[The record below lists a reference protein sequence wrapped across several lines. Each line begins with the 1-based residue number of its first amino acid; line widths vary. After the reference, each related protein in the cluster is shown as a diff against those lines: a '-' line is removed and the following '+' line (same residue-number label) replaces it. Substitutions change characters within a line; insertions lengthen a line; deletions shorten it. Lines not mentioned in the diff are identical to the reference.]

1 MARPVTE
8 LAFLSLAAGSNI
20 EDATSPS
27 GQIWKEFRDTFEAGE
42 TCQRI
47 YWGRQVENPTVLQ
60 IGIDWDSVEAHIAY
74 TKLPLFPPLNA
85 RLLSLVDGDAYLYH
99 VHFEPH
105 PPLAVLSGSFSP
117 VTEFLTAYLPSST
130 SLESQKAYEQN
141 FAKFMKVLEECGE
154 GYRGYRSGWVVEELE
169 HESLGGKGKAYCGA
183 IGWETVEKHQA
194 TREKEKIKEN
204 AGLLKTEGVTGLE
217 MHHVKFVP

>member
-8 LAFLSLAAGSNI
+8 IAFLSLAAGSNI
-20 EDATSPS
+20 EDPSSPA
-27 GQIWKEFRDTFEAGE
+27 GQIWKEFCDTVGAGE

-47 YWGRQVENPTVLQ
+47 YWGRQVEDPTVLH
-60 IGIDWDSVEAHIAY
+60 ICIDWDSVEAHIAY
-74 TKLPLFPPLNA
+74 TKLPVFPPLSA
-85 RLLSLVDGDAYLYH
+85 RLRSLVDGKAYLIH

-117 VTEFLTAYLPSST
+117 VTEILTVYLPSST
-130 SLESQKAYEQN
+130 SPESQKAYEQN

-169 HESLGGKGKAYCGA
+169 HESLGGKGKAYLAA
-183 IGWETVEKHQA
+183 IGWDSVEKHQA
-194 TREKEKIKEN
+194 TREKEKFKEN
-204 AGLLKTEGVTGLE
+204 IGLLKSEGVTGLE
-217 MHHVKFVP
+217 MHHVKFMP